1 MRRSLIA
8 VLCAAGLTML
18 AGEIRVALF
27 PESFLAAQDAP
38 AQGAGPTG
46 TGVASESAGKV
57 STYTDVATVVAKYH
71 CAVCH
76 GGAEPRAGLSL
87 DDYKSMM
94 KGGKHGP
101 VIVPGSPEK
110 SELIRRLQGMSEP
123 RMPYTGP
130 PWLSDAE
137 VATIEQWIAAGARE

>member
-8 VLCAAGLTML
+8 VLCAAGLTVL
-18 AGEIRVALF
+18 AGEIRMALF
-27 PESFLAAQDAP
+27 PDSCLAAQDAP
-38 AQGAGPTG
+38 AQGANPTG
-46 TGVASESAGKV
+46 ARVSSESAGQIP
-57 STYTDVATVVAKYH
+57 TYTDVATVMARYH
-71 CAVCH
+71 CTVCH

-87 DDYKSMM
+87 DDHKSMM

-101 VIVPGSPEK
+101 VIVPGNPEE
-110 SELIRRLQGMSEP
+110 SELIRRLKGTSEP